1 VERGRGKRKRFDLI
15 SAARTMCSVFP
26 RRDICPAHHHR
37 NSVQSVCQ
45 IAKQLAELQR
55 FPGIQTFGQSLMEL
69 RCLFGKLA
77 KKNQATIGNEDENP
91 PAVFIIYDSLYQTVF
106 VGTNTS

>member
-1 VERGRGKRKRFDLI
+1 
-15 SAARTMCSVFP
+15 
-26 RRDICPAHHHR
+26 
-37 NSVQSVCQ
+37 
-45 IAKQLAELQR
+45 
-55 FPGIQTFGQSLMEL
+55 MEL